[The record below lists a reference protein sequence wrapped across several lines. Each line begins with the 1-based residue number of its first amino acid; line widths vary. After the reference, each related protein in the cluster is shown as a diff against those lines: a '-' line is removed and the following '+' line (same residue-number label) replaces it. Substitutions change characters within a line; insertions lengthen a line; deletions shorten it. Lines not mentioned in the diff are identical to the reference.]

1 MSTNCEFPPEL
12 DDKQLLMYLDGGA
25 DRETVLHLEKCSYCR
40 QRAKAL
46 DGFQKHLTA
55 RLYRATCPS
64 SMELGDYHLR
74 LLPPSQMLIV
84 AQHVRECPHCAG
96 EVAELESFLSELK
109 PTQEASLQ
117 GKAKVLIA
125 RFLGGHSENSSL
137 APSFAA
143 LRGEAKG
150 PVILE
155 ADGLVITLDI
165 QPGPNE
171 QVSILG
177 QVAAEDQDRWT
188 GAVVEVQQAD
198 TPPRTATL
206 DDLGAF
212 RFAKVDPGSVQMTIT
227 SSDGTVV
234 QIPNLDIVL

>member
-1 MSTNCEFPPEL
+1 
-12 DDKQLLMYLDGGA
+12 
-25 DRETVLHLEKCSYCR
+25 
-40 QRAKAL
+40 
-46 DGFQKHLTA
+46 
-55 RLYRATCPS
+55 
-64 SMELGDYHLR
+64 
-74 LLPPSQMLIV
+74 
-84 AQHVRECPHCAG
+84 
-96 EVAELESFLSELK
+96 
-109 PTQEASLQ
+109 
-117 GKAKVLIA
+117 
-125 RFLGGHSENSSL
+125 
-137 APSFAA
+137 
-143 LRGEAKG
+143 
-150 PVILE
+150 LE

-188 GAVVEVQQAD
+188 GAVVKVQQAD

-212 RFAKVDPGSVQMTIT
+212 RFAKIDPGSVQLTIT